1 MNTEINKHPNL
12 SKTIFILSIEVSLF
26 WILGTLINIYHF
38 TIVGVIYEILWFPNM
53 IMLFS
58 LPLVSLYFLGKEKKK
73 LHSLYFY
80 SILLLTTAILKILI
94 SQ

>member
-1 MNTEINKHPNL
+1 MNKEINKHPNL
-12 SKTIFILSIEVSLF
+12 SKNLFILSIEVSLF
-26 WILGTLINIYHF
+26 WILVGLIDVYHF
-38 TIVGVIYEILWFPNM
+38 AIVGVFYEILWLPNL
-53 IMLFS
+53 ILLFA
-58 LPLVSLYFLGKEKKK
+58 LPLISLFFLSKEKKK